1 MKEMLQH
8 APLTSPQKWVLSG
21 TRWDIMG
28 MTPKASSTWVL
39 ADCKPSKHIQEVYT
53 FKAMSIIN
61 REFQGTHVQGGP
73 INLSTILDRS

>member
-1 MKEMLQH
+1 MIMKEMLQH
-8 APLTSPQKWVLSG
+8 APLTSPRKSVLSG

-28 MTPKASSTWVL
+28 TTPK

-53 FKAMSIIN
+53 FEAMSIIN
-61 REFQGTHVQGGP
+61 REFQGTHVHGGP